1 MSKMDFQVILS
12 IEVEQKAGQGE
23 DSAACVVVPNK
34 AALIAALDGCGGA
47 GSRKYAM
54 ANNWTGARIASFSC
68 AQTLVDW
75 FYANRIDYLGTQSYS
90 SQLIANSL
98 TKALS
103 EKMQELKIATAGES
117 GRVVLSSMVK
127 PFPTTM
133 AAALAS
139 VENNGVRCLMMW
151 AGDSRGYVFSDSGLY
166 QITRDDLRGEID
178 PFDNI
183 EQDGVLSNVISA
195 NEFHINVKDMMVN
208 NRCVIIAATDG
219 CYGYLRSPMEFES
232 ILLSSLME
240 ANSLKTWED
249 ILSSRIGAVAADD
262 YTLQA
267 LAVGFDSFEQLKDH
281 YSTAYKQFQEK
292 YGKYIMPGVSQ
303 SELRTVWNSYKQRYM
318 WGSN

>member
-1 MSKMDFQVILS
+1 MSVMNFQLILS
-12 IEVEQKAGQGE
+12 IETEQKVGQGE

-47 GSRKYAM
+47 GSRKYAI
-54 ANNWTGARIASFSC
+54 ADNWTGARIASFSC
-68 AQTLVDW
+68 AQTLIDW
-75 FYANRIDYLGTQSYS
+75 FYDNKIDRFGTQAYS

-98 TKALS
+98 TEALS
-103 EKMQELKIATAGES
+103 EKMKELKAATAGES

-127 PFPTTM
+127 PFPTTL
-133 AAALAS
+133 AAALTS
-139 VENNGVRCLMMW
+139 VEQNGVRCLMMW

-166 QITRDDLRGEID
+166 QITKDDLKGEID

-195 NEFHINVKDMMVN
+195 NEFHLNVKDMMVN
-208 NRCVIIAATDG
+208 NRCIIIVATDG

-232 ILLSSLME
+232 LLLSSLME
-240 ANSLKTWED
+240 ASSLKAWEEA
-249 ILSSRIGAVAADD
+249 LSYRIGAVAADD

-267 LAVGFDSFEQLKDH
+267 LAIGFDSFEQLKSH

-292 YGKYIMPGVSQ
+292 YGKYLKPDASQ
-303 SELRTVWNSYKQRYM
+303 GELRAVWNRYKQRYM
-318 WGSN
+318 WGE